1 MCGYI
6 MDTKKEQNEQLY
18 FVCKNC
24 DYKCFKKYNFERHV
38 ATDKHKWIHFGYI
51 LDTKNEQNEQ
61 NENYGNKKYVCE
73 CGKEYK
79 YSQGLSKHRKICSKT
94 NEPSNDTTDKDL
106 IMLLIKENS
115 QLKNMVLDVCQK
127 INPLN
132 NTINSNTINSNNVN
146 SHNKTFNLNVFL
158 NETCKD
164 AMNITDFVDSL
175 KLQLTDLE
183 SVGKLGFVNGISNI
197 IVKNLNSLDETK
209 RPIHCTDAKREVLYI
224 KDEDKWEKEN
234 QENLKLRKA
243 IKKIAN
249 KNSRLLP
256 IFKEIHPD
264 CSKSDSK
271 YADQYNK
278 LIIEAMGGL
287 GDNDLEKEDKII
299 KNIAKEVVINKIN
312 Y

>member
-1 MCGYI
+1 
-6 MDTKKEQNEQLY
+6 MDTKKEQNEQQC
-18 FVCKNC
+18 FICKKC
-24 DYKCFKKYNFERHV
+24 DYKCFKRYNFERHV

-61 NENYGNKKYVCE
+61 NEKYANKKYMCE

-94 NEPSNDTTDKDL
+94 NESSSDTTDKDL

-115 QLKNMVLDVCQK
+115 QLKNMVLDVCHK

-183 SVGKLGFVNGISNI
+183 CVGKLGFVNGISNI

-264 CSKSDSK
+264 CNKSDSK
-271 YADQYNK
+271 FADQYNK
-278 LIIEAMGGL
+278 LIIEAMGGS

-299 KNIAKEVVINKIN
+299 KNIAKEVVINKLN